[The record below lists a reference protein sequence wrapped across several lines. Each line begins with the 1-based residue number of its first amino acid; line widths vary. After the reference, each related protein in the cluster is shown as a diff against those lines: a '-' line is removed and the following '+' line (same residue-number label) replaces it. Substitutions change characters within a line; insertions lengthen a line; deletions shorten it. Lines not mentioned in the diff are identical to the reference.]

1 MKVLEGH
8 FEMFK
13 GVKDSN
19 FRFKPDIQV
28 IRGKNG
34 TGKTTIYDGFIWT
47 ITDKDSRMISN
58 PEIHPDGMSESE
70 PSVSWVCE
78 INGKIVTIRK
88 YQTDMRTKK
97 QKEDGAPVRISNK
110 YEINGVPKTQKDFY
124 KALSDYGI
132 NVDKFLMLVYADYF
146 CNMKKEDQRT
156 ELFNTTTDVTD
167 LDVAKSIP
175 ECKDAEEL
183 LKEGY
188 TREEITATNKTKQK
202 RSKDQ
207 MDALP
212 NQIIGMEKSKVEVD
226 PQLDDRKAHLSE
238 EIAKAQEQLEEML
251 KKADTAEID
260 KAIRAAELEK
270 VTRHNEA
277 NAERLKTLEKAQK
290 YLSQV
295 QNEYLRAYQDRADYI
310 TKGERINDFFRA
322 SKERIASLKEERKA
336 IMAEKFVAGTC
347 PTCGQ
352 MMPKERAEAS
362 KQKWQISKEQRLK
375 ENAEKTDLDVQAM
388 DSYRTKGKELA
399 AKKKEADK
407 AFKTAEAAR
416 KKAKESVDALSKAV
430 KPDCSDIDAKIADLQ
445 KQKSAVNEYSARAY
459 ELRRDIAGMKT
470 ALEDIVKR
478 QAAELNNTYIDERIE
493 EMQRKLKEYA
503 QAKAD
508 AEKIL
513 YQMQLISSL
522 KNNLLSDEVNKHF
535 TKVRFRLFREQ
546 KDGQIKDDCTPLVL
560 CSDGKYRPIDQAN
573 TAAVV
578 AAKLDICAGLQKFY
592 GQDLPVFLDGAE
604 CLDEK
609 NRAEL
614 KMDNQLILLCVSD
627 DERLVFE

>member
-1 MKVLEGH
+1 MKLKIMTLEQ
-8 FEMFK
+8 FK
-13 GVKDSN
+13 GVKETGYT
-19 FRFKPDIQV
+19 FKSDVQV
-28 IRGKNG
+28 AKGSNG
-34 TGKTTIYDGFIWT
+34 TGKTTIADAWYWLF
-47 ITDKDSRMISN
+47 TDKDYDLQSS
-58 PEIHPDGMSESE
+58 PEVHPDFMAESE
-70 PSVSWVCE
+70 PSVTVLCE
-78 INGKIVTIRK
+78 INGKDVKLRK

-97 QKEDGAPVRISNK
+97 QKEEGAPVRISNK
-110 YEINGVPKTQKDFY
+110 YEINDVPKSQKDFI
-124 KALSDYGI
+124 KAVEDYGI
-132 NVDKFLMLVYADYF
+132 DISNFLLLSHPEIFTGQKSAD
-146 CNMKKEDQRT
+146 CRKI
-156 ELFNTTTDVTD
+156 LFGMVEDVTD
-167 LDVAKSIP
+167 VDVAKMIP
-175 ECKDAEEL
+175 DCADAVQL
-183 LKEGY
+183 LADY
-188 TREEITATNKTKQK
+188 TADEIVAGRKSTLK
-202 RSKDQ
+202 RAKDQ
-207 MDALP
+207 MDAIP
-212 NQIIGMEKSKVEVD
+212 NQIIGMEKAKVEMD

-251 KKADTAEID
+251 KKSDTAEID

-270 VTRHNEA
+270 VKRHNDA

-322 SKERIASLKEERKA
+322 SKERIASLKEEKKA
-336 IMAEKFVAGTC
+336 IMAEKFTAGTC

-375 ENAEKTDLDVQAM
+375 ENAEKTDLDVKAM
-388 DSYRTKGKELA
+388 DSYRTKGKEFA
-399 AKKKEADK
+399 ALKKEADK

-445 KQKSAVNEYSARAY
+445 KQKSAVNEYSARAH

-478 QAAELNNTYIDERIE
+478 QAAEVNNAYIDERIE

-513 YQMQLISSL
+513 YQMQLISSK
-522 KNNLLSDEVNKHF
+522 KNDLLSDEVNKHF
-535 TKVRFRLFREQ
+535 SRVKFRLFREQ

-560 CSDGKYRPIDQAN
+560 CSDGEYRPIDQAN

-614 KMDNQLILLCVSD
+614 KMDNQLVLLCVSD